1 MNKQVVSFLSLFS
14 LVLVLSIYYVMV
26 PANREIKSVDND
38 KSSNED
44 VSIKDASNLFFET
57 LVENRTL
64 RHEEVKN
71 TQMEI
76 LASNEYSNEQK
87 LEAHNKLTYEKLIEE
102 TEIGIENAM
111 NDLNFNE
118 IFVEKNGSHFYV
130 TAYDST
136 LISTDD
142 YKKCVSIYD
151 SFDNYFSKN
160 DAEDLYKCEPIIN
173 FMTF

>member
-38 KSSNED
+38 KSSQEE
-44 VSIKDASNLFFET
+44 VSIKDASNLFFE
-57 LVENRTL
+57 TL

-76 LASNEYSNEQK
+76 LASNEYTNEQK
-87 LEAHNKLTYEKLIEE
+87 LEAHNKLTYEKLIEQ
-102 TEIGIENAM
+102 TEIGLENAM

-142 YKKCVSIYD
+142 YKKCILIYN

-160 DAEDLYKCEPIIN
+160 DVDDLSKYEPIVN